1 MSALDIFADDEQH
14 NRLLRMRFPE
24 GDAPP
29 GIKMLVNTFDGHE
42 SLSQGFLYTVGVL
55 SDDASIDLALVVGKM
70 VTIDLVREDG
80 TLRHFNGYV
89 FEFGLLKTDGGVA
102 FYKMLLEPALSYLR
116 LRKGSAAF
124 HGLTT
129 VALASEVLRAH
140 PKIDWDH
147 QIKGADP
154 EKTYVCQHNETDHNF
169 LHRQWEAQGW
179 HYCYE
184 HRADGHTL
192 HLRDDSTGADTIPG
206 ERREIA
212 YRSSTGSSEGDGIHA
227 WSASRRVASDR
238 VSLISFDFKVAN
250 PERLACKVME
260 GAGEGPGLEVYEN
273 TGNYGFPNK
282 EGGDI
287 LAQRR
292 LEELENSRLEHR
304 ALGNNR
310 FAEPGKCFDL
320 GGHFSD
326 IKEEGTPGPAR
337 SYLIV
342 AVHHEASNNY
352 HIGAGAHSMY
362 RNHVSCVPAERHWRP
377 GRGHHSMQPTIQGVQ
392 TAIVVGPPG
401 EEIHTDGYGRVKVQ
415 FHWDRVGK
423 YDERSSPWVRV
434 VSGWAG
440 SQFGQISLPRV
451 GMEVV
456 VQFLDGNIDH
466 PLITGTVYNQN
477 NMPPWPLP
485 ENRTQ
490 SGIMTR
496 STSKGGQGHA
506 NALRFEDKRGA
517 EELWMHAEKDQRIEV
532 EHNESHWVGND
543 RRKAVDRDEQ
553 VEVKRDRVES
563 VGNDERITVGHNR
576 AERVGADERIDIGNN
591 RVETVGNNE
600 SVVVRGMRSERVLLA
615 KEESI
620 GLGKAL
626 SIGGVYQVSVAG
638 AMNRSVGMSSS
649 EQVAGDKRAS
659 VGSSYSIDAG
669 NELSINV
676 GAASLRMSSDG
687 TISLVGTKIMIEA
700 TGQVVVNGKNV
711 DINSAA
717 GAKQDS
723 HPGGPDVHLQA
734 APRQLKQKQA
744 DQPNS
749 MVQLKEAR
757 IQGGKQERSGN
768 RPGTEAGNGAAGK
781 RPFSEKSPYSAEEQ
795 KQISAALDDAEKQLV
810 RRRSELR
817 RWNQKDKDSFFET
830 FGTDSEQA
838 RDLIL
843 KRTERVLALNAL
855 AKIEDFSP
863 ANKLTIPSEI
873 WPRLGAYVGR
883 YDDEHEVSLGPAF
896 WAATAEEKARMLN
909 HEFSHF
915 DQNVDC
921 IPDSEICGT
930 VDGTIDPITGR
941 ESTDESDMVLEYYG
955 PDESRSLPENQSI
968 YHADTFSYYLSGGS
982 IPRKRPTRAP

>member
-14 NRLLRMRFPE
+14 NRLLRLRFPE

-55 SDDASIDLALVVGKM
+55 SDDAAIDLALVVGKM

-89 FEFGLLKTDGGVA
+89 FEFGLVKTDGGFA
-102 FYKMLLEPALSYLR
+102 FYKMVLEPCLSYLR

-124 HGLTT
+124 HGLATLELT
-129 VALASEVLRAH
+129 SKVLRAY
-140 PKIDWDH
+140 PRVDWEPG
-147 QIKGADP
+147 IKDVDP
-154 EKTYVCQHNETDHNF
+154 EKTYVCQHNESDHNF

-179 HYCYE
+179 HYFYE

-192 HLRDDSTGADTIPG
+192 RLRDDSTCADPIAGAG
-206 ERREIA
+206 REIA
-212 YRSSTGSSEGDGIHA
+212 YRSSTGSAEGDGIHA
-227 WSASRRVASDR
+227 WSASRRMASDR
-238 VSLISFDFKVAN
+238 VSLVSFDFKVAN
-250 PERLACKVME
+250 PERIACTPKPD
-260 GAGEGPGLEVYEN
+260 ASEGPGFEVYEN

-292 LEELENSRLEHR
+292 LQELENGRLEHH
-304 ALGNNR
+304 AMGNNR

-320 GGHFSD
+320 GGHYAD
-326 IKEEGTPGPAR
+326 VNEDGERGAAR

-352 HIGAGAHSMY
+352 HIGAGASSTY
-362 RNHVSCVPAERHWRP
+362 RNRVSCVPAERHWRP
-377 GRGHHSMQPTIQGVQ
+377 GRGHHSVQPAIQGVQ

-496 STSKGGQGHA
+496 STSKGGTGHA

-543 RRKAVDRDEQ
+543 RRKTVDHDEQ

-563 VGNDERITVGHNR
+563 VGNDERITIGHDR
-576 AERVGADERIDIGNN
+576 TERVGSDERIDIGNN
-591 RVETVGNNE
+591 RVETVGKNE
-600 SVVVRGMRSERVLLA
+600 SVIVRGMRSERVLLA

-638 AMNRSVGMSSS
+638 AMNTTVGVSKS
-649 EQVAGDKRAS
+649 EQVANSKRVDVGNAYEISAGDH
-659 VGSSYSIDAG
+659 
-669 NELSINV
+669 LSINV
-676 GAASLRMSSDG
+676 GGASLRLNSDG
-687 TISLVGTKIMIEA
+687 SIVLAGSVIRIE
-700 TGQVVVNGKNV
+700 GGIQVLINGKSV

-717 GAKQDS
+717 AGQEYSEGSA
-723 HPGGPDVHLQA
+723 A
-734 APRQLKQKQA
+734 APL
-744 DQPNS
+744 
-749 MVQLKEAR
+749 AR
-757 IQGGKQERSGN
+757 N
-768 RPGTEAGNGAAGK
+768 D
-781 RPFSEKSPYSAEEQ
+781 KS
-795 KQISAALDDAEKQLV
+795 
-810 RRRSELR
+810 
-817 RWNQKDKDSFFET
+817 
-830 FGTDSEQA
+830 
-838 RDLIL
+838 
-843 KRTERVLALNAL
+843 
-855 AKIEDFSP
+855 
-863 ANKLTIPSEI
+863 
-873 WPRLGAYVGR
+873 
-883 YDDEHEVSLGPAF
+883 
-896 WAATAEEKARMLN
+896 
-909 HEFSHF
+909 
-915 DQNVDC
+915 
-921 IPDSEICGT
+921 
-930 VDGTIDPITGR
+930 
-941 ESTDESDMVLEYYG
+941 
-955 PDESRSLPENQSI
+955 
-968 YHADTFSYYLSGGS
+968 
-982 IPRKRPTRAP
+982 

>member
-1 MSALDIFADDEQH
+1 MSALDIFADDDQH
-14 NRLLRMRFPE
+14 NRLLRLRFPK

-89 FEFGLLKTDGGVA
+89 FEFGLLTTDGGVA
-102 FYKMLLEPALSYLR
+102 FYKMMLEPGLSYLR

-129 VALASEVLRAH
+129 VALSSQVLRAH
-140 PKIDWDH
+140 PKIDWEH

-192 HLRDDSTGADTIPG
+192 RLRDDSSGADTIPG

-212 YRSSTGSSEGDGIHA
+212 YRGSTGSSEGDGIHA
-227 WSASRRVASDR
+227 WSASRRVSSDR
-238 VSLISFDFKVAN
+238 VSLVSFDFKVAN
-250 PERLACKVME
+250 PERLECKVME

-292 LEELENSRLEHR
+292 LEELENGRLEHR

-320 GGHFSD
+320 GGHYAD
-326 IKEEGTPGPAR
+326 VKEEGAGGPAR

-362 RNHVSCVPAERHWRP
+362 RNRVSCVPAERHWRP
-377 GRGHHSMQPTIQGVQ
+377 GRGHHSVQPTIQGVQ

-496 STSKGGQGHA
+496 STNKGGQGHA

-543 RRKAVDRDEQ
+543 RRKTVDHDEQ

-563 VGNDERITVGHNR
+563 VGNDERITIGHNR
-576 AERVGADERIDIGNN
+576 TERVGADERIDIGNN

-600 SVVVRGMRSERVLLA
+600 SVIVRGMRSERVLLA

-649 EQVAGDKRAS
+649 EQVAGDKRSS

-676 GAASLRMSSDG
+676 GAASLRMTSDG

-700 TGQVVVNGKNV
+700 SGQVVINGKDV
-711 DINSAA
+711 DLNSGA
-717 GAKQDS
+717 GTGS
-723 HPGGPDVHLQA
+723 EGFGG
-734 APRQLKQKQA
+734 
-744 DQPNS
+744 N
-749 MVQLKEAR
+749 EA
-757 IQGGKQERSGN
+757 E
-768 RPGTEAGNGAAGK
+768 
-781 RPFSEKSPYSAEEQ
+781 
-795 KQISAALDDAEKQLV
+795 
-810 RRRSELR
+810 
-817 RWNQKDKDSFFET
+817 
-830 FGTDSEQA
+830 
-838 RDLIL
+838 
-843 KRTERVLALNAL
+843 
-855 AKIEDFSP
+855 
-863 ANKLTIPSEI
+863 
-873 WPRLGAYVGR
+873 
-883 YDDEHEVSLGPAF
+883 
-896 WAATAEEKARMLN
+896 
-909 HEFSHF
+909 
-915 DQNVDC
+915 
-921 IPDSEICGT
+921 
-930 VDGTIDPITGR
+930 
-941 ESTDESDMVLEYYG
+941 
-955 PDESRSLPENQSI
+955 
-968 YHADTFSYYLSGGS
+968 
-982 IPRKRPTRAP
+982 